1 MSAPVIIG
9 NATLFLGDCRSILP
23 TLDKV
28 DAVVTDPPYGV
39 LEEDWDDMDEQE
51 LVRFSME
58 WLSQVQPL
66 ADTMVCFFGER
77 RRGAF
82 SALLPMLYPEV
93 RQLIWNKNGGQ
104 AASDR
109 FFYAYES
116 IYLCHPGEKME
127 AEEVVEPKT
136 LAVAALITDARKK
149 VGLSRG
155 GVDMLVRG
163 KKTGLCYRWEEA
175 CCLPTD
181 EQVAVLRQHLP
192 LGEDFGTALAEA
204 KEARD
209 KVVSLARQATAQM
222 AARHAAKCT
231 DVLTYSPPTGK
242 VHPCEKP
249 VPLLSRLIEA
259 VPDAR
264 VVLDPFMGS
273 GTTGVAAVQMGRD
286 FIGIEREPKY
296 FDIACKRIEDAQR
309 QKDLFLGDAA

>member
-1 MSAPVIIG
+1 VSRVEHIG
-9 NATLFLGDCRSILP
+9 RATLYLGDCRDILP
-23 TLDKV
+23 TLAKV

-39 LEEDWDDMDEQE
+39 LEEDWDDMDERE

-58 WLSQVQPL
+58 WLAAVHPL
-66 ADTMVCFFGER
+66 SDTMVAFFGEKTR
-77 RRGAF
+77 AQMLP
-82 SALLPMLYPEV
+82 LLGMLYPQV

-104 AASDR
+104 AASER

-116 IYLCHPGEKME
+116 IYLCHPGEVME

-136 LAVAALITDARKK
+136 LAVAELITAARKAA
-149 VGLSRG
+149 GLSKG

-181 EQVAVLRQHLP
+181 DQVTILRQHLP
-192 LGEDFGTALAEA
+192 LSTEFDAAIGTAR
-204 KEARD
+204 EARD
-209 KVVSLARQATAQM
+209 KVVSLARKATAEM
-222 AARHAAKCT
+222 ASGHAAKCT

-249 VPLLSRLIEA
+249 VQLLSRLIEA
-259 VPDAR
+259 LPNAGTI
-264 VVLDPFMGS
+264 LDPFMGS
-273 GTTGVAAVQMGRD
+273 GATGVSAVRMARD

-309 QKDLFLGDAA
+309 QGDFFVECAA